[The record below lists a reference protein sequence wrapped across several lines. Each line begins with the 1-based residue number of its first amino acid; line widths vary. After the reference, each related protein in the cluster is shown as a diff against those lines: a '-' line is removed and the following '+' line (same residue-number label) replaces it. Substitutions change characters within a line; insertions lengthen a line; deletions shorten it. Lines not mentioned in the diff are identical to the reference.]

1 MRAIVEEWVLQCFP
15 CGGCNYEGIKRFVC
29 LTPFL
34 GSALLSSSGTV
45 LNLSPAL
52 FIINSFNKLLKLY
65 YQKWHIN
72 ASTGISVPLNCFS
85 SEAGHMV
92 HFINR
97 TKQNFY
103 TPIKDSKRRSAL
115 NPCVIPLGQVSL
127 SLNKNICREI
137 LPLGLWGY
145 WPKARLK
152 PNSEELVGTQWYCL
166 FGPLTPVK
174 ALISCKS
181 MFHSNINCE
190 TLVINIK

>member
-1 MRAIVEEWVLQCFP
+1 MFDTV
-15 CGGCNYEGIKRFVC
+15 
-29 LTPFL
+29 L
-34 GSALLSSSGTV
+34 GSALLSSSGAV

-85 SEAGHMV
+85 SAAGHMV

-97 TKQNFY
+97 TKQSFY
-103 TPIKDSKRRSAL
+103 TAIKDSKRRSAL
-115 NPCVIPLGQVSL
+115 NRRVIPLGQVSF

-145 WPKARLK
+145 WPRAQLRGVSWDTVIL
-152 PNSEELVGTQWYCL
+152 
-166 FGPLTPVK
+166 
-174 ALISCKS
+174 LIWSINTCKS
-181 MFHSNINCE
+181 TNK
-190 TLVINIK
+190 L